1 VSEEIPRLTLL
12 RFLRR
17 VQEQQLEQTD
27 RWIAAEEQRAAAAA
41 RAARVVPPAD
51 PGFVVSH
58 GIGQDRRPFEV
69 HVGDCRMA
77 KRTQPVPPMEA
88 RRLLGEG
95 VEACQFCRPDSELG
109 ML

>member
-1 VSEEIPRLTLL
+1 VSESVSRLELL

-17 VQEQQLEQTD
+17 VQQQQIEQTD
-27 RWIAAEEQRAAAAA
+27 RWIAAEELRAAAAV
-41 RAARVVPPAD
+41 RAARIVPPAD

-77 KRTQPVPPMEA
+77 KRTTPVPPIEA
-88 RRLLGEG
+88 RRLLSEG

-109 ML
+109 VL